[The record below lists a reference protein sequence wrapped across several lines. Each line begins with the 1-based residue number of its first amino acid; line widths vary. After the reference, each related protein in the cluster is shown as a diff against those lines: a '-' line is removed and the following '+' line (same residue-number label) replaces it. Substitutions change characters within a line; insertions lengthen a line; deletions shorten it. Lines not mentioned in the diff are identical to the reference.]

1 VRNWYCFIDNAV
13 WFREFSIET
22 LEAGRGGKVIRE
34 EKKNGFKQRCLAL
47 CADWVPVLGHG
58 IEGACLLQL

>member
-1 VRNWYCFIDNAV
+1 V